1 MKLQRSVPRS
11 SQGDLRASLPA
22 RVGTHDSATH
32 RSKRPL
38 GRNQSQAK
46 AQAIGTGLALVKP
59 GAAAP
64 KPITNPA
71 PVRRIGYVL
80 DRFPRASHDF
90 VLQEILELQSRGIE
104 VHVFSLGLPDGR
116 IDDTTAALA
125 RLRGPVSYFLA
136 EEEDDAIGTE
146 ASASQMMST
155 QACWIANQI
164 TSARIEHLHAHLAA
178 GPSDVLKEV
187 RRLTGVPYSF
197 TAHSE
202 GLYEEE
208 ADFRV
213 LREKVEE
220 AKFVVAMTEFDRGH
234 LLRVCGADV
243 GEKIQSIHMG
253 IDLDECRFS
262 AAECHD
268 SDSVLAVGPL
278 VEKSGF
284 ADLIDAIAMLR
295 DRGHSARLTIVG
307 EGELEQD
314 LRAQVQ
320 RYGLGDR
327 VTLLGGRSRHELGIL
342 MRVHTV
348 MAQPWVADERDR
360 DVLANLVLEA
370 MAVGLV
376 VISID
381 LPGLCELVD
390 DGMNGR
396 LIRPRDPL
404 WLAGALET
412 LLGNPGLRQRMALH
426 ARAQVE
432 RRYAAASNA
441 SDLARL
447 FNETVNENRIAT

>member
-1 MKLQRSVPRS
+1 
-11 SQGDLRASLPA
+11 
-22 RVGTHDSATH
+22 
-32 RSKRPL
+32 L
-38 GRNQSQAK
+38 GRNQAR
-46 AQAIGTGLALVKP
+46 ATGDGLALVQP
-59 GAAAP
+59 GATPQKRLFIA
-64 KPITNPA
+64 A

-104 VHVFSLGLPDGR
+104 VHIFSLGLPDGR
-116 IDDTTAALA
+116 IDDTTSALA

-136 EEEDDAIGTE
+136 EEEEDATGTE
-146 ASASQMMST
+146 ASASKMMSA
-155 QACWIANQI
+155 QACWLANQL
-164 TSARIEHLHAHLAA
+164 TSARIEHLHAHLASA
-178 GPSDVLKEV
+178 PTDVLREV

-208 ADFRV
+208 ADFRI

-220 AKFVVAMTEFDRGH
+220 AKFVVALTEFDRGH

-243 GEKIQSIHMG
+243 AEKIQSIHMG

-262 AAECHD
+262 AAENHD

-295 DRGHSARLTIVG
+295 DRGQAARLTIVG
-307 EGELEQD
+307 EGELEQE
-314 LRAQVQ
+314 LHAQIQ
-320 RYGLGDR
+320 RRGLGDR
-327 VTLLGGRSRHELGIL
+327 ATLLGGRSRHELGIL

-348 MAQPWVADERDR
+348 MALPWVADERDR

-381 LPGLCELVD
+381 LPGIRELVE

-412 LLGNPGLRQRMALH
+412 LLDNPGLRQRMALQ

-432 RRYAAASNA
+432 RRFAAGSNA

-447 FNETVNENRIAT
+447 FNETVIENTIAT

>member
-1 MKLQRSVPRS
+1 MKLQRSIPRS
-11 SQGDLRASLPA
+11 SPGAIPESVSAGTGSQGS
-22 RVGTHDSATH
+22 TH
-32 RSKRPL
+32 RSKRL
-38 GRNQSQAK
+38 TGRSR
-46 AQAIGTGLALVKP
+46 AQAGEGGLALVKP
-59 GAAAP
+59 GVGP
-64 KPITNPA
+64 QNRLNSA

-104 VHVFSLGLPDGR
+104 VHIFSLGLPDGR

-136 EEEDDAIGTE
+136 EMEEDAVRTE

-155 QACWIANQI
+155 QACWIANQL
-164 TSARIEHLHAHLAA
+164 TAARIEHLHAHLASA
-178 GPSDVLKEV
+178 PTDVLREV

-208 ADFRV
+208 ADYR
-213 LREKVEE
+213 LREKVAD
-220 AKFVVAMTEFDRGH
+220 AKFVVALTEFDRGH
-234 LLRVCGADV
+234 LLRVCGADA

-284 ADLIDAIAMLR
+284 TDLIDAIAMLR
-295 DRGHSARLTIVG
+295 DRGHAARLTIVG
-307 EGELEQD
+307 EGEFEEE
-314 LRAQVQ
+314 LRAQIQ
-320 RYGLGDR
+320 RCGLGDR
-327 VTLLGGRSRHELGIL
+327 VNLLGGRSRYELGIL

-348 MAQPWVADERDR
+348 LALPWVADERDR

-381 LPGLCELVD
+381 LPGIRELVD

-412 LLGNPGLRQRMALH
+412 LLDNPGLRQRMALQ

-447 FNETVNENRIAT
+447 FNETVIENRIGT